1 MAGSE
6 EQSPPTGWKLWRS
19 KWAWYHRDM
28 LPWRRIALHRHL
40 ARAGAFARMPLH
52 GEPLE
57 LLREGRLTVGAGV
70 LFEPLVWLTG
80 GETGRIVIGDG
91 VLININVL
99 IASVNLIEIGPNTM
113 IANGSV
119 ITDANHRFDDPTR
132 PLTLQGFVSKGP
144 TTIGRDCW
152 LGANVVVTSGVT
164 IGERCVIGA
173 NSVVTSDLPAFSI
186 AAGSPAKVIGT
197 VPRG

>member
-1 MAGSE
+1 MSE
-6 EQSPPTGWKLWRS
+6 NGEQGALTGWKLWRS

-28 LPWRRIALHRHL
+28 LPWRRLALHRHL

-57 LLREGRLTVGAGV
+57 LLREGRLILGAGV
-70 LFEPLVWLTG
+70 LFEPLVWVTG

-99 IASVNLIEIGPNTM
+99 IAAVDRVEIGANTM
-113 IANGSV
+113 IANGSW
-119 ITDANHRFDDPTR
+119 ITDANHRFDDPTL
-132 PLTLQGFVSKGP
+132 PMTLQGFSSKGP

-152 LGANVVVTSGVT
+152 LGANVVITSGVT
-164 IGERCVIGA
+164 VGERCVVGA
-173 NSVVTSDLPAFSI
+173 NSVVTSDLPPFSI

-197 VPRG
+197 VPKD